1 MQVKVGKKWFNST
14 DIPIAIEF
22 TDRDKL
28 NIIAMV
34 PGANLYGA
42 FPNGQFKTQAE
53 AVAWMQEGEA
63 VTGKLSKPKAG
74 IKVVDF
80 NHGSKIPKKKASPIK
95 S

>member
-28 NIIAMV
+28 NIIAMT

-42 FPNGQFKTQAE
+42 FPNGRFKTQAE
-53 AVAWMQEGEA
+53 AVAWMQVVEP
-63 VTGKLSKPKAG
+63 VKGKQPKPG

-80 NHGSKIPKKKASPIK
+80 NHESKIPKKKG
-95 S
+95 